1 MYLSELYKILN
12 LDFNSE
18 DLFINH
24 IVTNSNEVNKGDI
37 FLCINTGYKYIDEAI
52 KNGCV
57 GIIINEDILV
67 NYNILTI
74 KVKDTIKTLGLI
86 ATYIR
91 NKYKGTVIAITG
103 SMGKTTT
110 KELLGHVLSKYD
122 KTLVSEGSNNNHIG
136 IPNLLLKLNNE
147 YKYVVLELGTNH
159 VGEIKYLTDITKP
172 DISIITNIGYSHIG
186 NFKTIENILKE
197 KLNIKY
203 KSLIVNGEDNYLKN
217 VNATKVYY
225 NDYEYEPNINFYKM
239 NYNLVIKVLE
249 LLSFN
254 YNDFKKYLDS
264 FKNIDSRMDI
274 IKRNNKD
281 IIDDAYNASYDSI
294 MAGLEYIKKY
304 DRQIIVLSEM
314 LEIGEYKKQLYK
326 NIFGYIKNNYKNY
339 IILTIGKDIKK
350 YNNLHF
356 NNIKDISNYL
366 NKLDYDVGDVI
377 YIKGSHKYNLSSL
390 VKDIE

>member
-203 KSLIVNGEDNYLKN
+203 KALIVNGEDNYLKN

-264 FKNIDSRMDI
+264 FKNIDSRMNI